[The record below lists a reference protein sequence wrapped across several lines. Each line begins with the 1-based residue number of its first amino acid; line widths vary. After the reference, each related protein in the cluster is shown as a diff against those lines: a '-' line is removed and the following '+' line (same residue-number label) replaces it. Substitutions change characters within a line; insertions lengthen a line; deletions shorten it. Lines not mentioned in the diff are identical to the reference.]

1 MTDQPTPPAP
11 SGRPESSYEPA
22 SGRPAS
28 GRPAPGGPTAG
39 VRPHASL
46 PEPSLIPEEG
56 WHVGHFFYRFRRES
70 LDAPLTSELC
80 QQFCDALTPTGER
93 VPERLASYWTSG
105 HEADFGIIVMDPHP
119 GKVDAIHQALLAPGI
134 GRWIEPVWSFTS
146 LSEVSEYVPSVEAY
160 RQRLIKQGGEDD
172 SAELA
177 AKVSAYERRL
187 PMMNR
192 NRLQPDIPDWPAACF
207 YPMNKSRVPGA
218 NWFTEP
224 FSLRN
229 QMMAEHAQSGMAF
242 AGKVSQLISVG
253 VGLDNWEW
261 MVTLWGRNP
270 EYLKEIVYKMRF
282 DEASAKYG
290 EFGPF
295 FVGYRASGEEILNHC
310 RMSG

>member
-1 MTDQPTPPAP
+1 MTDQPTHPAP
-11 SGRPESSYEPA
+11 SGRPA
-22 SGRPAS
+22 STHG
-28 GRPAPGGPTAG
+28 PAPGGPPPG
-39 VRPHASL
+39 VRPQAAL
-46 PEPSLIPEEG
+46 PEPSLIPEQG
-56 WHVGHFFYRFRRES
+56 WHVGHFFYRFRRDQ
-70 LDAPLTSELC
+70 LDAPLSPEVC
-80 QQFCDALTPTGER
+80 QQFCDALAPSDDCL
-93 VPERLASYWTSG
+93 PERLASYWTSG
-105 HEADFGIIVMDPHP
+105 HEADFGVIVMDPHP

-134 GRWIEPVWSFTS
+134 GRWIEPAWSFTS
-146 LSEVSEYVPSVEAY
+146 VSEVSEYVPSVEAY
-160 RQRLIKQGGEDD
+160 RERLIRQGGEPD
-172 SAELA
+172 SPELA

-295 FVGYRASGEEILNHC
+295 FVGYRADGREILDHC
-310 RMSG
+310 RMTG

>member
-11 SGRPESSYEPA
+11 TGRPESSHDGA
-22 SGRPAS
+22 TGRPVS
-28 GRPAPGGPTAG
+28 GGPPAG

-56 WHVGHFFYRFRRES
+56 WHVGHFFYRFRREA
-70 LDAPLTSELC
+70 LNAPLNPELC
-80 QQFCDALTPTGER
+80 QQFCDALKPTGDR

-134 GRWIEPVWSFTS
+134 GRWVEPVWSFTS

-160 RQRLIKQGGEDD
+160 RQRLIMQGGEGD

-282 DEASAKYG
+282 DEASAKYA

-295 FVGYRASGEEILNHC
+295 FVGYRANGEEILNHC